1 MNQDSDSEYEEE
13 QVTPVPE
20 DVLQQRQAKKDAFR
34 AKVLNWKSEHI
45 DEITRQ
51 NQDQTVLNTYLKEAA
66 DLYKAIREK
75 VEGRSQAIILDFD
88 LDTVSGM
95 ERADLLSAAYSDLVE
110 FPFTYKKELINSF
123 SKKNSMEG
131 AEIIPNQ

>member
-1 MNQDSDSEYEEE
+1 MSELSDSEYEEE
-13 QVTPVPE
+13 VNTPVPE

-34 AKVLNWKSEHI
+34 AKLLEWKSKRI

-51 NQDQTVLNTYLKEAA
+51 NQDQTVLNSYLKEAA
-66 DLYKAIREK
+66 DLYKSIRDK
-75 VEGRSQAIILDFD
+75 LEGRAEFSDSDFD

-95 ERADLLSAAYSDLVE
+95 ERADFLSAAYSDLVE
-110 FPFTYKKELINSF
+110 FPFTYKKELINSLP
-123 SKKNSMEG
+123 KKNSLEG

>member
-1 MNQDSDSEYEEE
+1 MSENSDSEYEEE
-13 QVTPVPE
+13 VVTPVPE
-20 DVLQQRQAKKDAFR
+20 DILQQRQAKKDAFR
-34 AKVLNWKSEHI
+34 ARLLDWKTKHI

-66 DLYKAIREK
+66 DLYKSIREK
-75 VEGRSQAIILDFD
+75 VEGRSQGNVLDFD
-88 LDTVSGM
+88 LDTFSGM
-95 ERADLLSAAYSDLVE
+95 ERADLLSSAYSDLVE

-123 SKKNSMEG
+123 SKKNSLEG